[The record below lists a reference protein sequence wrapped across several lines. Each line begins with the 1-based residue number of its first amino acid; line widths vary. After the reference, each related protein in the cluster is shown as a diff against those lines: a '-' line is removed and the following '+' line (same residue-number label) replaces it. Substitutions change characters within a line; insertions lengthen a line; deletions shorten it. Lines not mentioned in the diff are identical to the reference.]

1 MGDSC
6 TNAPEAL
13 SDEFNTSLI
22 AEVAGLVSGRV
33 QQAVA
38 ATALTTFSIG
48 GALSALV
55 TVESE
60 QELQLVRALL
70 SREGQ
75 PVEVLGFGSNLLVSD
90 NGLDS
95 WVIKLG
101 AGFRTVE
108 DRGAGAYR
116 LGGSVSLMAASRK
129 VSGEGFSGLEFA
141 AGIPASL
148 GGAVFMNAGAH
159 GGEMAERIVRVRG
172 VLPDGEVCE
181 WSRGELPWSY
191 RSSGLPA
198 GVVVTSVELGLVP
211 GDRDRIALAC
221 ADNLAHRRRTQPL
234 ALPSAGSVFKNPSQ
248 ELPAGKVLEM
258 AGCKGLSRGG
268 ARVSELHA
276 NWIVNPEKTASA
288 SDVIALVNECI
299 ERVASHSGVRLEP
312 EVRMWGRGAR
322 AS

>member
-1 MGDSC
+1 VGDSC
-6 TNAPEAL
+6 TNAAEASSEL
-13 SDEFNTSLI
+13 FNSSLI
-22 AEVAGLVSGRV
+22 PKVMELVSGRV
-33 QQAVA
+33 REAVLA
-38 ATALTTFSIG
+38 NTLTTFSIG
-48 GALSALV
+48 GALRALV

-60 QELQLVRALL
+60 RELQTVRALL

-90 NGLDS
+90 SGIDS

-101 AGFRTVE
+101 TGFRSVE
-108 DRGAGAYR
+108 EHGDGSCL
-116 LGGSVSLMAASRK
+116 LGGSVSLMAASRR
-129 VSGEGFSGLEFA
+129 VSGEGLSGLEFA

-159 GGEMAERIVRVRG
+159 GGEIAERIVRVRG
-172 VLPDGEVCE
+172 VLPNGKLGE
-181 WSRGELPWSY
+181 WSQGELPWRY

-198 GVVVTSVELGLVP
+198 GVIVTSVELRLVP
-211 GDRDRIALAC
+211 GDKERIARAC

-234 ALPSAGSVFKNPSQ
+234 SLPSAGSVFKNPSQ

-288 SDVIALVNECI
+288 SDVIELVNECI
-299 ERVASHSGVRLEP
+299 ERVAAHSGVRLEP
-312 EVRMWGRGAR
+312 EVRMWERGA
-322 AS
+322 AA